1 MTTLTNANGELVDL
15 TTGEIMGRADG
26 AAPVPTDPRK
36 NTGAPDQA
44 VANPLTGLLQ
54 NASWGFNA
62 ALFALPDALTREIG
76 KQIFRQKPEETMT
89 LTKIFNSGE
98 TAPRNAG
105 ERYARAVG
113 EGLGG
118 TLPLT
123 GVLAA
128 AARARPLVMAA
139 QPSAGL
145 IKGIANDAIEMVQK
159 SPMKAAALDVVFGAG
174 YEGLKQ
180 AVEENV
186 DDSNP
191 YKPMLKELLPAASF
205 VGLPLAAATLSPT
218 ALAVR
223 GGKQLQQKLVSDLG
237 PVGQEVL
244 AQETGLFK
252 LPVFK
257 MVPAS
262 IIGRA
267 EKKLSSVFGDIQKNP
282 DALKALDD
290 LKVILAD
297 PEIEK
302 YGFQFGVAERYMD
315 PALMQKQAEI
325 LQGMSPAELAPFRKQ
340 YAENQA
346 KLEQLFA
353 GLAPQ
358 ARKPVEEAFRAAQQD
373 RQAFFDS
380 MLAQRQGLTDSEK
393 ELLSQRFGPQNP
405 DRINDELRG
414 IIESGMEMD
423 NNMRQNILKKMGL
436 KQAVAPDG
444 TLLSTRQDGKSL
456 FPSRDM
462 EAAATALIK
471 KYRPERPSMPVIVPE
486 PIKRLES
493 FVKGQQAAREKMT
506 DQMLTQ
512 LTDQTITQQLG
523 PYAKEMPEDFQ
534 KALRD
539 SVLQLVKG
547 GTGKGSKRKVTLA
560 DIAATPDAEGNIA
573 VATGIPGR
581 KVYVNPAKLQEDAA
595 RIAEANTGIDI
606 NVPEALDY
614 LNAAQRYRTSSL
626 NKYNEVMAT
635 KGGRLTDAQRHI
647 DNANSVFND
656 VEKLILDHVPKIKQ
670 EYQGM
675 KMLIDDYKAGYENSL
690 PLLMT
695 KKVRGGQEY
704 YLPNEDVM
712 ATAFKNA
719 DRVRQLQVT
728 IGNSPLGKDLMEKG
742 AIDWMRSKPIF
753 DKDGL
758 IDPAKMRKVLDQNKN
773 IMEALPASVRLKIE
787 DEVGFADDIAKRLA
801 ELDQRRINAKDADL
815 DTILARASR
824 ENADPRQ
831 TLEKAIKDP
840 ATMRTLVN
848 EMSKDP
854 ENLAALRRS
863 VYDLASEGS
872 AKGGA
877 LEGFL
882 RNNEK
887 SMKVLF
893 DGTGHL
899 ENLRKLADMQR
910 RVNAFADV
918 TGQVPLF
925 QTTDQ
930 QLQGLFG
937 VSIPYLTTSIRN
949 VAMRNVS
956 KETMMVTL
964 GTRLLNAKEDK
975 VFQRMFTKALE
986 DPKFAEK
993 MTNLNTPANA
1003 AAVAKGLQTIGL
1015 SPKRLS
1021 EVLTAPAAR
1030 DAAAIE
1036 MTDLPEEIKG
1046 VYNAL
1051 YPQEAGKNA
1060 SPVSRGTAAP
1070 AGPSAAQM
1078 LKAQPPAPPTRGTNF
1093 NPRMPTAPAVQ
1104 PGQQQVP
1111 LMYPAMFPNDPI
1123 SGLLQA
1129 RQAGVAPR

>member
-15 TTGEIMGRADG
+15 TTGEIVGRAEG
-26 AAPVPTDPRK
+26 AAPVSKDPRK
-36 NTGAPDQA
+36 NTGAPDQP
-44 VANPLTGLLQ
+44 VDSPLMGLLQ
-54 NASWGFNA
+54 NASWGFNS
-62 ALFALPDALTREIG
+62 ALFALPDALTQQIG

-89 LTKIFNSGE
+89 LTKLFNSGE
-98 TAPRNAG
+98 ATPRNAG

-118 TLPLT
+118 TLPFT

-128 AARARPLVMAA
+128 AARARPMVMAA
-139 QPSAGL
+139 QPSAG
-145 IKGIANDAIEMVQK
+145 IIRGIANDAIEFVQK
-159 SPMKAAALDVVFGAG
+159 SPMKAAALDIAFGTG

-180 AVEENV
+180 AIEENV
-186 DDSNP
+186 SDQNE
-191 YKPMLKELLPAASF
+191 YKPLLKELLPAATF
-205 VGLPLAAATLSPT
+205 VGLPLAAATLSPS

-223 GGKQLQQKLVSDLG
+223 GGKQLQQKLTSDLG

-252 LPVFK
+252 MPGFRI
-257 MVPAS
+257 VPS
-262 IIGRA
+262 MLIGRA

-282 DALKALDD
+282 EALKALDD
-290 LKVILAD
+290 LKTILAD
-297 PEIEK
+297 PEIAK

-353 GLAPQ
+353 GLSPQ

-373 RQAFFDS
+373 RQAFFDN

-393 ELLSQRFGPQNP
+393 QLLSQRFGPQNP
-405 DRINDELRG
+405 DQINNELRG
-414 IIESGMEMD
+414 ILMSGMEMD
-423 NNMRQNILKKMGL
+423 AGMRQNILRKMGL
-436 KQAVAPDG
+436 KQAVSPEGLPMPTREKG
-444 TLLSTRQDGKSL
+444 TSL
-456 FPSRDM
+456 FPARDM
-462 EAAATALIK
+462 EAAATALIQ
-471 KYRPERPSMPVIVPE
+471 KYKIERPSMRVSVPE
-486 PIKRLES
+486 PIQLLER
-493 FVKGQQAAREKMT
+493 FVKSQQAAREKMA

-512 LTDQTITQQLG
+512 LTDQTIAQQLG
-523 PYAKEMPEDFQ
+523 PYAKQMPEDFQ

-547 GTGKGSKRKVTLA
+547 STTKGSKRKVTLA
-560 DIAATPDAEGNIA
+560 DIAAPTADADGNLA

-581 KVYVNPAKLQEDAA
+581 KIYVNPTQLQEDAS
-595 RIAEANTGIDI
+595 RIATANTGIDI

-614 LNAAQRYRTSSL
+614 LQAAQRFRNDSLSRYNAAMMKGRT
-626 NKYNEVMAT
+626 
-635 KGGRLTDAQRHI
+635 RLTDAQRYL
-647 DNANSVFND
+647 DTGDSVFKD
-656 VEKLILDHVPKIKQ
+656 VEKLIMDHVPKIKQ

-675 KMLIDDYKAGYENSL
+675 KMILDDYKAGYENSL

-695 KKVRGGQEY
+695 QKTRGGQEY
-704 YLPNEDVM
+704 YLPNEDLM

-719 DRVRQLQVT
+719 DRLRQLQVT
-728 IGNSPLGKDLMEKG
+728 VGNSPLGKDLMEKG

-773 IMEALPASVRLKIE
+773 ILEALPASVRLKIE
-787 DEVGFADDIAKRLA
+787 DEVGFADDVARRLA

-815 DTILARASR
+815 DTILTRASR

-863 VYDLASEGS
+863 VYDLATEG
-872 AKGGA
+872 ATQGGA
-877 LEGFL
+877 LDGFL

-893 DGTGHL
+893 GGTDHY
-899 ENLRKLADMQR
+899 ENMVKLANLQR
-910 RVNAFADV
+910 RINAFSDI
-918 TGQVPLF
+918 TGQVPVF
-925 QTTDQ
+925 QTADQ

-964 GTRLLNAKEDK
+964 GTRLLNAKENK

-993 MTNLNTPANA
+993 MTNLNTPAA
-1003 AAVAKGLQTIGL
+1003 ATAVAKQLQSMGI

-1021 EVLTAPAAR
+1021 EILTAPAAAR
-1030 DAAAIE
+1030 AAVIE
-1036 MTDLPEEIKG
+1036 GQDVAQETLPPT
-1046 VYNAL
+1046 A
-1051 YPQEAGKNA
+1051 
-1060 SPVSRGTAAP
+1060 AAP
-1070 AGPSAAQM
+1070 AVPRGTSAAQM

-1093 NPRMPTAPAVQ
+1093 NPRLPTTPAVR

-1129 RQAGVAPR
+1129 RQAGIAQR